1 MARRKQQ
8 SRPDPCRVLVTGGS
22 GEIGAAICREL
33 CAAGMEVIVHAGHR
47 RDRAEAVAESL
58 RGDSGR
64 AEAVCFDLGAEAA
77 TEQAMAGLLDSGPLA
92 IIVHAAG
99 IHADAPMAGM
109 APADWHRVIDI
120 NLNAFYRVA
129 QPALLAMSRL
139 GWGRIV
145 AISSVA
151 GRIGNRGQTNYA
163 AANAGLHGAV
173 FALAREMASR
183 GITVNA
189 VAPGLIRTTMSE
201 EAMAR
206 TDPEEMIPAG
216 RPGTPEDVAGVVGFL
231 CSDAAAYVNA
241 QIIGVDGGMAPG

>member
-1 MARRKQQ
+1 MARRRPQ
-8 SRPDPCRVLVTGGS
+8 SRPDPCRALVTGGS
-22 GEIGAAICREL
+22 GEIGAAICRAL
-33 CAAGMEVIVHAGHR
+33 CAGGMEVIVHAGQR
-47 RDRAEAVAESL
+47 RDRAEAIVESL
-58 RGDSGR
+58 RGDGGR
-64 AEAVCFDLGAEAA
+64 AEALCFDLTDESA
-77 TEQAMAGLLDSGPLA
+77 TGQAMAGMAESGPPA
-92 IIVHAAG
+92 VIVHAAG

-109 APADWHRVIDI
+109 AAADWHRVIDI
-120 NLNAFYRVA
+120 NLNAFYRVV

-151 GRIGNRGQTNYA
+151 GRLGNRGQTNYA

-189 VAPGLIRTTMSE
+189 VAPGLIETSMSR
-201 EAMAR
+201 EALAQ
-206 TDPEEMIPAG
+206 TDVKGLVPAG
-216 RPGTPEDVAGVVGFL
+216 HSGTPEDVAAMVGFL

-241 QIIGVDGGMAPG
+241 QVIGVDGGMAPG